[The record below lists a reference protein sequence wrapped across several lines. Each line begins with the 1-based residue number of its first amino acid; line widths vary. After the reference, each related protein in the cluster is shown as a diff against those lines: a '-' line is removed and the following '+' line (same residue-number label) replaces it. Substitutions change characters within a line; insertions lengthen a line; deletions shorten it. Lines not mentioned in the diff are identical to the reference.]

1 MPSWRLTVIL
11 RLMIR
16 PIRRSESGVTPFTTA
31 LTETFTR
38 VVLGGVNGNT
48 DTGTS
53 PINFSQAPVVALT
66 FLAEDVNAGS
76 TPVGNVGQTQVTSI
90 TTMSS
95 AIMGAATGYVRYD
108 FLLRVTMVCCA

>member
-1 MPSWRLTVIL
+1 M
-11 RLMIR
+11 
-16 PIRRSESGVTPFTTA
+16 
-31 LTETFTR
+31 
-38 VVLGGVNGNT
+38 VLGGVNGNT